1 MTQVAKRWLARTL
14 REKTGDAD
22 LRRSLAESLYASP
35 VSLLIGGAVGTLI
48 SASIAVLSHNSVII
62 QTASAIACVAVF
74 RAAIISSFGRSAVH
88 ALAGGKRYEAWLFEL
103 GSWSYAVLLGFL
115 AFSVLTRLDNPI
127 LHVLPVVLATAY
139 AGVTSAR
146 NAGCLR
152 IALGQSA
159 ITLMPAALGLWM
171 AGGIAYYVL
180 AIVLVFVML
189 SFAEVSAS
197 TNRIVVSALRGE
209 REKSQLAQKYE
220 RLARYDSLTGVENRM
235 AMQMR
240 LREIFE
246 KNRRANDAVSVL
258 WMDLDRFK
266 EINDS
271 IGHIVGDHLLCS
283 VAEKLSDALGGRGF
297 VARFGGDEFIIICP
311 GIGRVGAQAVASDV
325 LDHFRHSFDISG
337 HTLSVTASIG
347 IAVAPQDGRD
357 VDELLQHADMALY
370 QAKETGRNRC
380 VHFTWSMKERFNRI
394 HQLETGLR
402 RALADRELSLHFQPI
417 FNVITG
423 KIVGCEALLRWMHP
437 KLGSIAPK
445 ELIPIAENIGL
456 IGEIS
461 EWVLAEACSA
471 AMDWPDDLRITVNMS
486 PMLFRSADLP
496 RMVIGHLMATGL
508 PAKRLELEVTES
520 IFLDDQP
527 KTSALLLELRKIGLR
542 LALDDFGTGYSSL
555 SYLSAYAFD
564 TIKVDQSF
572 MRNVQSSRENQAV
585 VRAIAFLADEL
596 NMDVVAEGIETA
608 DQIDY
613 AQCAGF
619 LYAQGF
625 LLCPPRPRAEITRLI
640 GEGIDIGSERSRR
653 PARALRKTI

>member
-1 MTQVAKRWLARTL
+1 M
-14 REKTGDAD
+14 REKEADAD
-22 LRRSLAESLYASP
+22 LRRSLAQSLYSSP
-35 VSLLIGGAVGTLI
+35 GSMLIG
-48 SASIAVLSHNSVII
+48 SALG
-62 QTASAIACVAVF
+62 VAVSATIAFLSDDHVMIQVWLAITSVAIF
-74 RAAIISSFGRSAVH
+74 RTALTSNYARASVSAFT
-88 ALAGGKRYEAWLFEL
+88 GGDRYEAWLFRF
-103 GSWSYAVLLGFL
+103 GSWLYSGLVGFL
-115 AFSVLTRLDNPI
+115 AFSTITRLDSAA
-127 LHVLPVVLATAY
+127 LHVLPIAMAVAY

-152 IALGQSA
+152 VAIGQSA
-159 ITLMPAALGLWM
+159 LVILPTALGLLM
-171 AGGIAYYVL
+171 KGGFSYYVL
-180 AIVLVFVML
+180 SAALVLVML
-189 SFAEVSAS
+189 SLAEVSAS
-197 TNRIVVSALRGE
+197 TNRVVVKALRGE
-209 REKSQLAQKYE
+209 QEKFRLALKYE

-240 LREIFE
+240 LSDLFD
-246 KNRRANDAVSVL
+246 KNRRANDAVAVL

-271 IGHIVGDHLLCS
+271 IGHIVGDHLLCA
-283 VAEKLSDALGGRGF
+283 VAEKLSDALDGRGH
-297 VARFGGDEFIIICP
+297 VARFGGDEFILICP
-311 GIGRVGAQAVASDV
+311 GVGRAGAQAVAADV
-325 LDHFRHSFDISG
+325 LDYFRHSFDIAG

-370 QAKETGRNRC
+370 QAKETGRNRS

-394 HQLETGLR
+394 HELETGLR
-402 RALADRELSLHFQPI
+402 RALADHELSLHFQPM
-417 FNVITG
+417 FNVTSG
-423 KIVGCEALLRWMHP
+423 KIVGCEALLRWTHP
-437 KLGSIAPK
+437 TLGSIAPK

-508 PAKRLELEVTES
+508 PARRLELEVTENV
-520 IFLDDQP
+520 FLGDQP

-572 MRNVQSSRENQAV
+572 MRNVQSSRESQAV

-596 NMDVVAEGIETA
+596 GMDVVAEGIETM
-608 DQIDY
+608 DQRDY
-613 AQCAGF
+613 TQRAGF
-619 LYAQGF
+619 TYAQGF

-640 GEGIDIGSERSRR
+640 CEGIDIDSERNRR
-653 PARALRKTI
+653 PARILRKSI

>member
-1 MTQVAKRWLARTL
+1 M
-14 REKTGDAD
+14 
-22 LRRSLAESLYASP
+22 
-35 VSLLIGGAVGTLI
+35 
-48 SASIAVLSHNSVII
+48 
-62 QTASAIACVAVF
+62 
-74 RAAIISSFGRSAVH
+74 
-88 ALAGGKRYEAWLFEL
+88 
-103 GSWSYAVLLGFL
+103 
-115 AFSVLTRLDNPI
+115 
-127 LHVLPVVLATAY
+127 
-139 AGVTSAR
+139 
-146 NAGCLR
+146 
-152 IALGQSA
+152 ALGQSA
-159 ITLMPAALGLWM
+159 LAILPTALGLLM
-171 AGGIAYYVL
+171 RGGTVYYVL
-180 AIVLVFVML
+180 SATLVLVMISL
-189 SFAEVSAS
+189 AEVSAS
-197 TNRIVVSALRGE
+197 TNRIVVKALRGE
-209 REKSQLAQKYE
+209 QEKSRLALKYE

-240 LREIFE
+240 LRDLFD
-246 KNRRANDAVSVL
+246 KNRRANDAVAVL

-271 IGHIVGDHLLCS
+271 IGHIVGDHLLCA
-283 VAEKLSDALGGRGF
+283 VAEKLSDALDGRGH
-297 VARFGGDEFIIICP
+297 VARFGGDEFILICP
-311 GIGRVGAQAVASDV
+311 GLGRAGAQAVAADV
-325 LDHFRHSFDISG
+325 LDHFRHSFDIAG

-370 QAKETGRNRC
+370 QAKETGRNRS

-394 HQLETGLR
+394 HELETGLR
-402 RALADRELSLHFQPI
+402 RALVDRELSLHFQPM
-417 FNVITG
+417 FNVTTG
-423 KIVGCEALLRWMHP
+423 KIVGCEALLRWTHP

-508 PAKRLELEVTES
+508 PARRLELEVTENV
-520 IFLDDQP
+520 FLGDQP

-572 MRNVQSSRENQAV
+572 MRNVQSSRESQAV

-596 NMDVVAEGIETA
+596 GMDVVAEGIETM
-608 DQIDY
+608 DQKDY
-613 AQCAGF
+613 TQHAGF
-619 LYAQGF
+619 TYAQGF
-625 LLCPPRPRAEITRLI
+625 LLCPPRPRAEISRLI
-640 GEGIDIGSERSRR
+640 REGIDIDSERNRR
-653 PARALRKTI
+653 PVSALRKSI